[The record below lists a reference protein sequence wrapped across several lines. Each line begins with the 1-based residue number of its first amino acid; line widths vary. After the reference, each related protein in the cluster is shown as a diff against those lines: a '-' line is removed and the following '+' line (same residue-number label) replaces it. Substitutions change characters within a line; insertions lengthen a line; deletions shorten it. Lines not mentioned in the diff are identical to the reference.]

1 MRKPPLTCAA
11 TAIAICRVQMKMPGH
26 AESYNPPA
34 EYLWTKE
41 EEEAFLKMAPE
52 ALNPLHAV
60 ASHVTRRS
68 DCLMCAASA
77 SVPSATVRR
86 EVRVAHSGLPI
97 LMRETALEMGARTRA
112 HGTARHGTARHAHT

>member
-1 MRKPPLTCAA
+1 
-11 TAIAICRVQMKMPGH
+11 MKMPGH

-41 EEEAFLKMAPE
+41 EEETFLKMAPE
-52 ALNPLHAV
+52 APTAV
-60 ASHVTRRS
+60 AMPLPCTRRS

-97 LMRETALEMGARTRA
+97 LMRETALEMV
-112 HGTARHGTARHAHT
+112 